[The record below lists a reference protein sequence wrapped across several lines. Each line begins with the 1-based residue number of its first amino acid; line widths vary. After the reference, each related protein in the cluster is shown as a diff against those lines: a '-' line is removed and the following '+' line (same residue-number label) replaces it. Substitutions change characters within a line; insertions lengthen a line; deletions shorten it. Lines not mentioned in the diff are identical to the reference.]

1 MAFNQIV
8 YRGMR
13 WNSCLQSVLKVR
25 EPISSNTSFAVS
37 DYRHRQSRHFSKPC
51 VTNQSSYLFQD
62 KTILRLPGLPNGLP
76 HATRLLHLSKA
87 LQDSSQNS
95 SSKTASGLDK
105 IKNISKLIRAPKI
118 TKGGKLSFLSVR
130 SLASTPLPFLL
141 YGLGGII
148 PFAAAPL
155 YTYYS
160 GLYDPTIAYVQ
171 LVYGATILSFLGGV
185 SWGESLPHAKE
196 VSLKYL
202 AYSITLP
209 LVGWVSVLLHP
220 NPSSFLILM
229 SAIGYAGYQD
239 TQNKMYPVWF
249 RNLRFLLSSIVF
261 LCLFSTA
268 LFSFTKPVASDKD
281 DTS

>member
-1 MAFNQIV
+1 MAFNHII
-8 YRGMR
+8 YKRLGL
-13 WNSCLQSVLKVR
+13 NSCLQSVLKVK
-25 EPISSNTSFAVS
+25 EPISSFATK
-37 DYRHRQSRHFSKPC
+37 DHRSRQFCIFSKPFAPKHIYS
-51 VTNQSSYLFQD
+51 QLQD
-62 KTILRLPGLPNGLP
+62 NASIRIGMPLS
-76 HATRLLHLSKA
+76 TRHLHLS
-87 LQDSSQNS
+87 QSYQFPSQNS
-95 SSKTASGLDK
+95 SSSSSLEKV
-105 IKNISKLIRAPKI
+105 KNIGKLIRFPNI
-118 TKGGKLSFLSVR
+118 PKGGKLSFLSVR

-196 VSLKYL
+196 VSLQYL

-209 LVGWVSVLLHP
+209 LIGWISVLLHP

-229 SAIGYAGYQD
+229 SAIGYAGYND
-239 TQNKMYPVWF
+239 TQNTMYPVWF
-249 RNLRFLLSSIVF
+249 RNLRLLLSSVVF

-268 LFSFTKPVASDKD
+268 VFSFTKPVASDNNNNTSKD
-281 DTS
+281 